1 VQPHLLA
8 LFFMATSDPRPV
20 TAPPASDLPD
30 RPPPARPPSTTRPAP
45 GAAGAP
51 ILDEG
56 HQLPVHKG
64 KVGRVT
70 DHVKGAADNLTDW
83 FELRIALLKR
93 EVKDEIDTVKRQV
106 QELAKAYGAV
116 AVFAIVAL
124 LAAFFMGGFMF
135 VALCSIWL
143 TLSLSLFLGWF
154 VYTVL
159 FAIATLVLLRR
170 AKKKQKTLPLFSKEQ
185 PEPVTGEAAAT
196 PNAPPPTS

>member
-1 VQPHLLA
+1 
-8 LFFMATSDPRPV
+8 MATTDPRPV

-30 RPPPARPPSTTRPAP
+30 RPPPARPPATTRPAP
-45 GAAGAP
+45 GASGP
-51 ILDEG
+51 PLLDEE

-116 AVFAIVAL
+116 AVVGLVAL
-124 LAAFFMGGFMF
+124 LAAFFMGGFLF
-135 VALCSIWL
+135 VAVASIWL
-143 TLSLSLFLGWF
+143 TLSLSLLVGWF
-154 VYTVL
+154 VYTVIFL
-159 FAIATLVLLRR
+159 IAALVLLKR
-170 AKKKQKTLPLFSKEQ
+170 AERKKKTLSLFSKDE
-185 PEPVTGEAAAT
+185 PEPVTDHT
-196 PNAPPPTS
+196 PSSTSRSNASA